1 MHIFFHTDSV
11 VCTKSTTIYSLLPSS
26 KFCFQILPNFT
37 VRSFLF
43 SPSYIFLGE
52 SFFLMAE
59 LKIGKKYCTSSC
71 TFQKCEALLW
81 PWLSRIHYF
90 WSKKQNLS
98 SHLQSIISEN
108 CRFFAKN
115 QLFSEIASS
124 RWQEKNNRWL
134 FSITGISRRS
144 GPIYMYIA
152 LFFQISAHCKLHCCQ

>member
-59 LKIGKKYCTSSC
+59 LKIGKKVLYKQLHFSKMRG
-71 TFQKCEALLW
+71 FAMAL
-81 PWLSRIHYF
+81 IV
-90 WSKKQNLS
+90 
-98 SHLQSIISEN
+98 
-108 CRFFAKN
+108 
-115 QLFSEIASS
+115 
-124 RWQEKNNRWL
+124 
-134 FSITGISRRS
+134 
-144 GPIYMYIA
+144 
-152 LFFQISAHCKLHCCQ
+152 

>member
-59 LKIGKKYCTSSC
+59 LKIGKKNCTSSC
-71 TFQKCEALLW
+71 TFQKALLW

-98 SHLQSIISEN
+98 SHLQSVISEN

-144 GPIYMYIA
+144 GPINMYIA